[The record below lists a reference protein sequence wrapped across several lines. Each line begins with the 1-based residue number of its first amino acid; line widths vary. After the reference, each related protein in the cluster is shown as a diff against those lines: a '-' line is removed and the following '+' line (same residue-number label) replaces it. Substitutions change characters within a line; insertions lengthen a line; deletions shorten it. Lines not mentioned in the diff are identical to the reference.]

1 MKSVKPMFAVPV
13 RGGLNGWRAA
23 ENPKAF
29 TVKDETLVVNGERG
43 HLFWSGK
50 DGKDRKW
57 DDFEFEAMVRT
68 QPGANSGV
76 FFHTKFQKSGW
87 PDVGYECQ
95 VNATHGDSIKSCSLY
110 GIVNNNMP
118 PHVDGDWVKLRIR
131 VAGQHIQTSIIIQT
145 SIMPVQRWSLWL

>member
-1 MKSVKPMFAVPV
+1 MHHASLSVVLLSTAAMAGDWVTLFD
-13 RGGLNGWRAA
+13 GTSLDGWRAA

-50 DGKDRKW
+50 DGQDRKW

-76 FFHTKFQKSGW
+76 FFHTKFQKLAG
-87 PDVGYECQ
+87 PML
-95 VNATHGDSIKSCSLY
+95 ATSAKST
-110 GIVNNNMP
+110 P
-118 PHVDGDWVKLRIR
+118 PTETASRLARST
-131 VAGQHIQTSIIIQT
+131 A
-145 SIMPVQRWSLWL
+145 L

>member
-1 MKSVKPMFAVPV
+1 MHHASLSVVLLSTAAMAGDWVTLFD
-13 RGGLNGWRAA
+13 GTSLDGWRVAA

-50 DGKDRKW
+50 DGQDRKW

-76 FFHTKFQKSGW
+76 FFHTKFKN
-87 PDVGYECQ
+87 P
-95 VNATHGDSIKSCSLY
+95 
-110 GIVNNNMP
+110 
-118 PHVDGDWVKLRIR
+118 
-131 VAGQHIQTSIIIQT
+131 AGQMLATSAKST
-145 SIMPVQRWSLWL
+145 PPTETASRLARSTAL